1 MHTTIREKEAE
12 LIDEGHNCILYI
24 MTSLL
29 IARQTLLYMKRPQI
43 IVKYSSNF
51 IKVGQLLFT
60 FFSCWIQNVHI
71 Y

>member
-1 MHTTIREKEAE
+1 MHTIIRGKEAV

-29 IARQTLLYMKRPQI
+29 LARQTLLYMKRPQI

-51 IKVGQLLFT
+51 LR
-60 FFSCWIQNVHI
+60 
-71 Y
+71 